1 MTVQPAPPTIDFD
14 AAVEMA
20 MSLADFERSQ
30 HFPGHSGW
38 HIERMMMLSERLG
51 GVQNATPSVHVAGT
65 KGKGSVSALITSILT
80 QAGYRAGFFSSPHL
94 HSVRERIRVGLE
106 PVSKSEYA
114 ALVAKVWSAV
124 QETGREG
131 GYGGVSF
138 FEMMTA
144 MALVHFRDIRADFQ
158 VLEVGL
164 GGRLDAT
171 NIVTPEVSVITSISL
186 DHVATLGGT
195 IAKIAAEKAGIIK
208 PGVPCVIAP
217 QRNAD
222 AVDVFRQTARERG
235 SPMLLVQETFEWEK
249 TAQDLNGQSFILR
262 RRDGGTEYSLRTPLL
277 GEYQL
282 ENAAAAV
289 AAAET
294 LAELGYGVPKA
305 AVKAGVRNVKWSGRF
320 QVFERDGKTIIV
332 DGAHNPYSMR
342 RLVESLREYAPG
354 KTGERTVLVFGS
366 LGGHSASGMLDA
378 LAALD
383 PTAIAVQT
391 RHPRSARA
399 EATANLM
406 RERGINPSG
415 EFTTVSAGLKRALQ
429 TAGRNDLILCAGSLA
444 VAGEAIEALEGIE
457 PEIYENLVGPVHR
470 SG

>member
-1 MTVQPAPPTIDFD
+1 MMTVQPAPPTIDFD

-51 GVQNATPSVHVAGT
+51 DVQNATPSVHVAGT

-144 MALVHFRDIRADFQ
+144 MALVHFRDVRADFQ

-294 LAELGYGVPKA
+294 LAERGYHIPKSA
-305 AVKAGVRNVKWSGRF
+305 AQAGVRKVKWSGRF
-320 QVFERDGKTIIV
+320 QVFERDGKTIVV

-342 RLVESLREYAPG
+342 RLVESLREYAPA
-354 KTGERTVLVFGS
+354 KTGGTVLVFGS

-378 LAALD
+378 LAVLD

-406 RERGINPSG
+406 RERGINPAD

-429 TAGRNDLILCAGSLA
+429 TAGQDDLILCAGSLA

-470 SG
+470 

>member
-1 MTVQPAPPTIDFD
+1 MMTARQAPPTIDFD
-14 AAVEMA
+14 AAIEMA

-38 HIERMMMLSERLG
+38 HIERMMMLSERLDD
-51 GVQNATPSVHVAGT
+51 VQDATPTVHVAGT
-65 KGKGSVSALITSILT
+65 KGKGSVSALITSILAR
-80 QAGYRAGFFSSPHL
+80 AGYRAGFFSSPHL

-124 QETGREG
+124 QDTGREG

-171 NIVTPEVSVITSISL
+171 NIVTPEVSVITSISM
-186 DHVATLGGT
+186 DHVATLGDT
-195 IAKIAAEKAGIIK
+195 IAKIATEKAGIIK

-235 SPMLLVQETFEWEK
+235 APMILVGEMFEWEK
-249 TAQDLNGQSFILR
+249 TARDLNGQSFILR
-262 RRDGGTEYSLRTPLL
+262 RRDGKTSYRLRTPLL
-277 GEYQL
+277 GDYQI

-289 AAAET
+289 AAIEA
-294 LAELGYGVPKA
+294 LAEAGYDIPKA
-305 AVKAGVRNVKWSGRF
+305 AIEAGVRKVRWSGRF
-320 QVFERDGKTIIV
+320 QVFERDGKTIVV

-354 KTGERTVLVFGS
+354 KTGGTVLVFGS

-378 LAALD
+378 LAALV
-383 PTAIAVQT
+383 PMAIAVQT

-399 EATANLM
+399 AATAALIN
-406 RERGINPSG
+406 ERGLNLAAA
-415 EFTTVSAGLKRALQ
+415 FDTVSAGLERALEI
-429 TAGRNDLILCAGSLA
+429 AGANDLILCAGSLA

-457 PEIYENLVGPVHR
+457 PEIYENLRGPVHR
-470 SG
+470 KG

>member
-1 MTVQPAPPTIDFD
+1 MTTTTDHPPRPAIDFD
-14 AAVEMA
+14 EAIEMA
-20 MSLADFERSQ
+20 MSLADFERSR

-51 GVQNATPSVHVAGT
+51 GVQDATPTVHVAGT

-80 QAGYRAGFFSSPHL
+80 RAGRKTGFYSSPHL

-114 ALVAKVWSAV
+114 ALVAKVWDAV
-124 QETGREG
+124 QDTGREG

-171 NIVTPEVSVITSISL
+171 NIVTPEVSVITSISM
-186 DHVATLGGT
+186 DHIATLGDT
-195 IAKIAAEKAGIIK
+195 IAKIAGEKAGIIK

-217 QRNAD
+217 QPSAD
-222 AVDVFRQTARERG
+222 AVDVFRRTAAERG
-235 SPMLLVQETFEWEK
+235 SPMTLVQDEFEWRK
-249 TAQDLNGQSFILR
+249 TAQDLSGQSFILR
-262 RRDGGTEYSLRTPLL
+262 RRDGEEYRLRTPLL
-277 GEYQL
+277 GDYQL

-294 LAELGYGVPKA
+294 LSAGGRDIPKSA
-305 AVKAGVRNVKWSGRF
+305 IESGVREVKWSGRF
-320 QVFERDGKTIIV
+320 QVFEREGKTIVV

-342 RLVESLREYAPG
+342 RLVESLRQFAAPD
-354 KTGERTVLVFGS
+354 RVVLLYGS
-366 LGGHSASGMLDA
+366 LGGHSAGGMLEA
-378 LAALD
+378 LAALA

-399 EATANLM
+399 EATANLI
-406 RERGINPSG
+406 RERGMNLAA
-415 EFTTVSAGLKRALQ
+415 EFDTVSAGLERALRI
-429 TAGRNDLILCAGSLA
+429 ASDNDLILCAGSLA
-444 VAGEAIEALEGIE
+444 VAGEAIESLEGVE
-457 PEIYENLVGPVHR
+457 PEIYENLRGPVHR
-470 SG
+470 EV